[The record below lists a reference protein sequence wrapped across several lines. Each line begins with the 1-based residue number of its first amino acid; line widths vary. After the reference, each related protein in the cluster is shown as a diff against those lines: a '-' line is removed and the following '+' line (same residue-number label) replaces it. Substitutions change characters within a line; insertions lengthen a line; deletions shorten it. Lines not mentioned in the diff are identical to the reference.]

1 MKKVITYL
9 TVLIVVVACS
19 VSSEPEFIKM
29 ENIFPKKVSMLKVQ
43 IVSDAVFYNP
53 NDVGCELVA
62 TDITVLA
69 NGNEVGKA
77 TQTKNVEVS
86 SKGEFTIPLEVSFSP
101 MKLLEDRETLATTS
115 LPNLLNKKV
124 EVAYKGTV
132 TLKKAGVSFDVPVEK
147 TDEILLQ
154 KK

>member
-1 MKKVITYL
+1 MKKIVALFTVFVIITSC
-9 TVLIVVVACS
+9 T
-19 VSSEPEFIKM
+19 VSSEPEFVKM
-29 ENIFPKKVSMLKVQ
+29 DNIFPKKVSLLKVELT
-43 IVSDAVFYNP
+43 SDAVFFNP

-62 TDITVLA
+62 TDITVLV

-77 TQTKNVEVS
+77 KQAKNVDIS

-101 MKLLEDRETLATTS
+101 MKIIENKDDLLNSS
-115 LPNLLNKKV
+115 LPNLLDQKV

-132 TLKKAGVSFDVPVEK
+132 TLKKAGISFDIPVDK
-147 TDEILLQ
+147 TDEIQL